1 MAESASSLPRGLV
14 MLYVMDG
21 VARIGPAL
29 FAPVLAV
36 YVLALGGTVLHL
48 GEMTAVFSI
57 AYAIT
62 SFVVSKKYIG
72 ARYSF
77 MILSYLLLFVYS
89 VALVFTDSILVLY
102 GVIMLGGVG
111 IALKGPPFVQIIMD
125 HVGHDLFVEASSL
138 FRILTAVLAAAFG
151 YLGGS
156 FIHHSRSPLPHL
168 DGDFGTFK
176 LIFIVM
182 AVLFGVSFFLSLAYR
197 ARFKHLVQ
205 SGE

>member
-1 MAESASSLPRGLV
+1 MGKSVSLLPRGLV

-29 FAPVLAV
+29 FAPLLAV

-62 SFVVSKKYIG
+62 SFVVSKKYKG

-77 MILSYLLLFVYS
+77 MIMSYALLFVYS
-89 VALVFTDSILVLY
+89 VALVFTDSILALY
-102 GVIMLGGVG
+102 GVIMLGGIG
-111 IALKGPPFVQIIMD
+111 TALKGPPFAQIIMD
-125 HVGHDLFVEASSL
+125 HVGRTLFVEASAL
-138 FRILTAVLAAAFG
+138 FRIVTAVLAAIFG

-156 FIHHSRSPLPHL
+156 YIHHSHSPSPHL
-168 DGDFGTFK
+168 NADLGTFK

-182 AVLFGVSFFLSLAYR
+182 AVFFGVSFFSSLAYR